1 MTTYNEM
8 PTNSTERREHRPFL
22 ASEMVMSSVTLQK
35 DVSFVSPSPTGL
47 WEEEG
52 LSRSLTVDKVHRV
65 FVCF

>member
-1 MTTYNEM
+1 MTPYNET
-8 PTNSTERREHRPFL
+8 PTNTRERREHRPFL

-52 LSRSLTVDKVHRV
+52 LSRSLTVGKVDRV
-65 FVCF
+65 IVCF